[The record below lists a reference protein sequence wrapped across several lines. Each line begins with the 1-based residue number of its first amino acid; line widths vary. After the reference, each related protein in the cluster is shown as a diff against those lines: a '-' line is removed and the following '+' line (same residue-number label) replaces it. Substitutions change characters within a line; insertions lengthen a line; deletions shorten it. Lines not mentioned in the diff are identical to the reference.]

1 VITLLINQAADTG
14 SVEGIKH
21 LIKYKKEPRNDEIKF
36 SIHTSWVILVRAVKV
51 LQSKTHLPV
60 KLKTLNNHPNAQEDI
75 NRSTVHLF
83 SHKKISA

>member
-1 VITLLINQAADTG
+1 
-14 SVEGIKH
+14 
-21 LIKYKKEPRNDEIKF
+21 
-36 SIHTSWVILVRAVKV
+36 VKV